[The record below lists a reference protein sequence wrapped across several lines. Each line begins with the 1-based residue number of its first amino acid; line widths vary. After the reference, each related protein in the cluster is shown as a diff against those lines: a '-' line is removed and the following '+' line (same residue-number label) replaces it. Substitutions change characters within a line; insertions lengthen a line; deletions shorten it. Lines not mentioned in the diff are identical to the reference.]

1 MSHKRCAECGLY
13 NCSHIANGDAGSFY
27 GKTKREVPSPGW
39 DKFCEAEAKIK
50 NMPLTVSV
58 AKSTKRSVMPYPD
71 CMIVA
76 LEQLVEIAKD
86 YGWNI
91 DVASAINADGNKG
104 YIITVLEP
112 KK

>member
-50 NMPLTVSV
+50 NSPPIT
-58 AKSTKRSVMPYPD
+58 AARTRYRSVMPYPGG
-71 CMIVA
+71 MNTA
-76 LEQLVEIAKD
+76 LKQLVEIAKD